1 MTQNRDKYLQALQE
15 FGQCLREKRFY
26 DAHEVLEAIWFPL
39 RFEESSEVKL
49 LKGFINA
56 SVSFELIKRHRYSSA
71 KKVWNNY
78 LKYRPLLY
86 KINSPFLNNY
96 HQLARHVESMYNQL
110 FATIPKK

>member
-1 MTQNRDKYLQALQE
+1 VKYNDKLLDAIKE
-15 FGQCLREKRFY
+15 FSKCLDEKRFY

-56 SVSFELIKRHRYSSA
+56 SVSFELIKKQRYSSA

-86 KINSPFLNNY
+86 KISSPFLNNY
-96 HQLARHVESMYNQL
+96 HQLARHVESINNQL
-110 FATIPKK
+110 FATISKK